1 VPLAGALA
9 LWAAAQIW
17 HDQELGLAMVAIAV
31 PLGLLAAFRARLRD
45 LSTLLWGTAL
55 AVSLAAPALVA
66 GGTLAVLAWTLG
78 AAVLAGLGAELG
90 ERRLIAAACTP
101 LGIALG
107 WTLILLA
114 PVRDLLMAGGS
125 PGEGVWAVALCAGA
139 LLAAGFALGRLGDE
153 PEDGF
158 DRLVEQAVAG
168 RDRLWVLAGGLGLYG
183 LSLAA
188 LALVT
193 ALGSAGADT
202 EFQRGHTAVSTLWG
216 VVALALVLAGLRR
229 GARSARVAG
238 LVLLTVTLAKIF
250 LFDLARLDS
259 VTRALS
265 FLAVGAVLLL
275 AGFFTQRLSIS
286 ER

>member
-1 VPLAGALA
+1 
-9 LWAAAQIW
+9 
-17 HDQELGLAMVAIAV
+17 
-31 PLGLLAAFRARLRD
+31 
-45 LSTLLWGTAL
+45 
-55 AVSLAAPALVA
+55 
-66 GGTLAVLAWTLG
+66 
-78 AAVLAGLGAELG
+78 
-90 ERRLIAAACTP
+90 
-101 LGIALG
+101 
-107 WTLILLA
+107 
-114 PVRDLLMAGGS
+114 MAGGS

-139 LLAAGFALGRLGDE
+139 LLAAGFALGRRGDE

-238 LVLLTVTLAKIF
+238 LVLLTVTLVKIF